1 MSETQATSIRVLVI
15 DDHRTMRQIVRRLLG
30 QIGIHD
36 VEDAEDGA
44 AALKLL
50 HSPQAKQP
58 DLIICDLH
66 MEKMDGMDFC
76 NKLRHDKN
84 EVLRTIPVIILTGEQ
99 DTFVHDV
106 TRQVGATMVLVKPVS
121 ASDLKERIEAAV
133 GFAI

>member
-44 AALKLL
+44 AALKML

-106 TRQVGATMVLVKPVS
+106 TSQVGATLVLVKPVL
-121 ASDLKERIEAAV
+121 AGDLKERIEATV
-133 GFAI
+133 GFTI

>member
-1 MSETQATSIRVLVI
+1 MSETQATSISVLVI

-44 AALKLL
+44 AALKML

-76 NKLRHDKN
+76 NKLRLDKN
-84 EVLRTIPVIILTGEQ
+84 EVLRAIPVIILTGEQ

-106 TRQVGATMVLVKPVS
+106 TRQVGATMVLVKPIS
-121 ASDLKERIEAAV
+121 AGDLKERIEAAV
-133 GFAI
+133 GFTI

>member
-44 AALKLL
+44 AALKIL

-66 MEKMDGMDFC
+66 MEKMDGMDF
-76 NKLRHDKN
+76 
-84 EVLRTIPVIILTGEQ
+84 
-99 DTFVHDV
+99 
-106 TRQVGATMVLVKPVS
+106 
-121 ASDLKERIEAAV
+121 
-133 GFAI
+133 